1 MKSIKNS
8 LLIIFISFCLIS
20 CSKWLDVIPADRIV
34 EEQVFDSQT
43 GFYSA
48 LNGVY
53 LDLLNSNLY
62 GASLGPEFIE
72 ILAQQYNIRPANV
85 DFTTAINQQ
94 YTNDFPKRKLQGIW
108 NASYRSILNCNKIL
122 ENVANKSALLQPDAA
137 AIIKGE
143 SLALRAFLHFDLF
156 RLFGPVYKTNPEN
169 LSIPYM
175 EKVGVSVSSLLPA
188 NQLVE
193 KVLNDLTQAEQLLLS
208 ADPIIQNGP
217 LNSVVEGLNN
227 EGRYRTLRFNYYA
240 VLALKA
246 RVYMYSGDK
255 INALKYAKIVID
267 APDMGT
273 HFPFITHTQVLGNSK
288 NPDLTFSTEVLFGL
302 LNTSRN
308 NLFTSYFNPDATV
321 NNLLIPRPGTVT
333 ALFAGEESD
342 YRNFPIWKISPLEP
356 NAVYNTKYKAGE
368 DLTLFR
374 NNLMPLI
381 RLGEMYL
388 IAAESETNTPEAYN
402 YLNVLRN
409 KRGLIAVS
417 DGLLTRISNEYKKE
431 FFGEGQLFF
440 YYKRNFTTPL
450 KSGITGNNIT
460 MTIARYVPLLPD
472 SEIQYRP

>member
-1 MKSIKNS
+1 MKSFRNI
-8 LLIIFISFCLIS
+8 LLLSIIPFCMSS

-34 EEQVFDSQT
+34 EEQVFNNQT

-62 GASLGPEFIE
+62 GASLGPEYIE

-85 DFTTAINQQ
+85 DYTTAVNHQ
-94 YTNDFPKRKLQGIW
+94 YTNDYSKRRLQSIW
-108 NASYRSILNCNKIL
+108 NASYKSILNCNIIL
-122 ENVANKSALLQPDAA
+122 ENINKQSGILSQHSL
-137 AIIKGE
+137 AIVKGE
-143 SLALRAFLHFDLF
+143 SLALRAFLHFDMF
-156 RLFGPVYKTNPEN
+156 RLFGPVYKTNSGN

-175 EKVGVSVSSLLPA
+175 EKPVVSSSPLLPGS
-188 NQLVE
+188 QLVE
-193 KVLNDLTQAEQLLLS
+193 KVLNDLTQAELLLLS
-208 ADPIIQNGP
+208 ADPIIQDGP

-227 EGRYRTLRFNYYA
+227 EGRYRSLRFNYYA

-246 RVYMYSGDK
+246 RVYMYTGDK
-255 INALKYAKIVID
+255 VNALKYAKMVID
-267 APDMGT
+267 APGMGT
-273 HFPFITHTQVLGNSK
+273 YFPFITHTQVLGNSK

-308 NLFTSYFNPDATV
+308 NVFTTYFNPDATV
-321 NNLLIPRPGTVT
+321 NNLLIPRPGTIS

-342 YRNFPIWKISPLEP
+342 YRNFPIWKNSPLEP

-409 KRGLIAVS
+409 KRGLTAVS